1 LIASDSGRMR
11 LEAREHGISYTE
23 FSYMLLQSYDYL
35 ELFDRFGCRVQMG
48 GSDQWGNIVSGADL
62 IRRLR
67 GAEAFALTTPLITK
81 SDGGKFGKTEEGNV
95 WLDPARTS
103 PYQFY
108 QFWLNVD
115 DRDVVQ
121 YLNAFTMRSIDEIRR
136 IGQSVATDPARR
148 EAQRVLGEEV
158 TRMVHGADA
167 LARAQ
172 NATRVLF

>member
-1 LIASDSGRMR
+1 QVLVVDNSEWLGKVKPIEVLPGIGKNFSVNQMITRDSGRLR
-11 LEAREHGISYTE
+11 LETREHGLSSTGISYK
-23 FSYMLLQSYDYL
+23 LLQSYHFL
-35 ELFDRFGCRVQMG
+35 ELFYRFGCRVQMG

-121 YLNAFTMRSIDEIRR
+121 
-136 IGQSVATDPARR
+136 
-148 EAQRVLGEEV
+148 
-158 TRMVHGADA
+158 
-167 LARAQ
+167 
-172 NATRVLF
+172 